1 LESRVPEYQVGDC
14 LANGAKGVSHCFT
27 AYSSFAGRSLAMSV
41 AMSEELEW
49 DNGVVDVLECW
60 IDVERGIKG

>member
-1 LESRVPEYQVGDC
+1 LELRVPESQVGDR

-27 AYSSFAGRSLAMSV
+27 AYSSFAGRSLAMPV

-49 DNGVVDVLECW
+49 DNGVINVLECW
-60 IDVERGIKG
+60 IDVERGTKG